1 MNLKLKLIALTGII
15 LFSFSNLK
23 AQTTN
28 QTITPSHL
36 KAAEQLL
43 ISIGIDKQFGGMMD
57 NIIGT
62 TSNQIP
68 PEQRAKFVGVMKTF
82 MNKYLTWDLLKDK
95 MAAIYAEEFTEDEL
109 SQITVFYSSPI
120 GQKVSS
126 KLPALMQKG
135 MLIGQDAV
143 AEHKDELTQMM
154 QDAFGTPNQAPANQP
169 PAKKP
174 ASKTPAKH

>member
-1 MNLKLKLIALTGII
+1 MNLNLKLIALAGAI
-15 LFSFSNLK
+15 LFSFSNLR
-23 AQTTN
+23 AQTSN

-57 NIIGT
+57 NIISAS
-62 TSNQIP
+62 SNQIP
-68 PEQRAKFVGVMKTF
+68 AEQRAKFIDVMKSF
-82 MNKYLTWDLLKDK
+82 MNKYFTWDLLKDK

-109 SQITVFYSSPI
+109 NQISVFYSSPI

-126 KLPALMQKG
+126 KLPLLMQRG
-135 MLIGQDAV
+135 MLIGQEAV

-154 QDAFGTPNQAPANQP
+154 QDAFGASNQTPANQS
-169 PAKKP
+169 PAKKST
-174 ASKTPAKH
+174 SKTPAKH